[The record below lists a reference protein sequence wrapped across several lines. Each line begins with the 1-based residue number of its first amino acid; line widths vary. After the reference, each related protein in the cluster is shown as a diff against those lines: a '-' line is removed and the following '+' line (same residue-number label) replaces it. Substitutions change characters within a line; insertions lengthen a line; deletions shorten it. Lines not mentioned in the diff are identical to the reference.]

1 MLFKGKSFRVQAR
14 VPSPGQLRV
23 ARKLRLSAAELR
35 NKKYT
40 GASSTYWSPSIQL
53 CIAQD
58 DHIGP
63 DRLDGES
70 ELRYSE
76 PRAAR
81 VALPAALAPLDSLEM
96 EDSWSFDG
104 SIVSLSDS
112 IGPPSASPASIRP
125 DDDSAVSAHTDNRAS
140 SAAAPSDTSG
150 EPALAF
156 SASRIGDRSTAA
168 PPAERDERHRACGPT
183 STPAHLARTSEGPT
197 ELSSETT
204 VGQTVSRGRPG
215 VRTRSGGGG
224 GGGGNATAAATRST
238 SVSSTTS
245 TDGSAA
251 SSSLPSSS
259 TKMSDAET
267 TSEHDGAGTSAF
279 VMPSLNMGGGTTTAA
294 RYATTEHSASAPEIA
309 AATSQR
315 LLSGGGRSEA
325 DRVRILVLGSTADD
339 RRTFAKLVSLDD
351 DDDDEDRSRHRVQ
364 SSASSEGV
372 TDMSFSFLSTRP
384 APSNPRTEPRSA
396 NLPRPP
402 NEDET
407 FEALSPRAGSA
418 TLFQLADDE
427 RSTARLLDKLQM
439 PFERLEAKIS
449 RTYPATDRLADLVSS
464 ASCGSF
470 DACLFLF
477 SSRKLPRSKATSSLH
492 RGTDTFSL
500 LR

>member
-1 MLFKGKSFRVQAR
+1 MYRPESRRPGKSGLKENCGLVPRSYEAKSTPEPAVLTGVRAYSYVLHKTIMSARTDLMERIFRKIRA
-14 VPSPGQLRV
+14 PLES
-23 ARKLRLSAAELR
+23 
-35 NKKYT
+35 
-40 GASSTYWSPSIQL
+40 L
-53 CIAQD
+53 C
-58 DHIGP
+58 
-63 DRLDGES
+63 
-70 ELRYSE
+70 
-76 PRAAR
+76 
-81 VALPAALAPLDSLEM
+81 PAALAPLDSLEM

-112 IGPPSASPASIRP
+112 IGPPDASPASIRP
-125 DDDSAVSAHTDNRAS
+125 DDDSAVSAHTDNRAA

-156 SASRIGDRSTAA
+156 SASRIDDMSTAA
-168 PPAERDERHRACGPT
+168 PPAERDERDRACGPT
-183 STPAHLARTSEGPT
+183 STVPPHATLYLAGTSTAPT
-197 ELSSETT
+197 ELSPETT

-215 VRTRSGGGG
+215 VRTRGGGG
-224 GGGGNATAAATRST
+224 GGGGNATAPAATRST

-267 TSEHDGAGTSAF
+267 TSEQDGAGTSAF
-279 VMPSLNMGGGTTTAA
+279 VMPSLNMGGGTTTTA
-294 RYATTEHSASAPEIA
+294 RYATTENSSAPEVA

-315 LLSGGGRSEA
+315 LLSGGRSEA